1 MRHKEK
7 ERERQ
12 KQGRDREK
20 KRKKEKRQRQRE
32 KDRDKEL
39 DTCKAW
45 VAQLV
50 PDNFVVHLWPLPW
63 PGKFVDQPW
72 PDEIFL

>member
-7 ERERQ
+7 ERER
-12 KQGRDREK
+12 KKKGRDKVR
-20 KRKKEKRQRQRE
+20 KRKKEKKQRQRE

-39 DTCKAW
+39 LDTCKAW

-50 PDNFVVHLWPLPW
+50 YNRIQFYFGSIYNDGIQTYILMP
-63 PGKFVDQPW
+63 
-72 PDEIFL
+72 

>member
-7 ERERQ
+7 ERER
-12 KQGRDREK
+12 K
-20 KRKKEKRQRQRE
+20 KKAETE
-32 KDRDKEL
+32 EEF

-50 PDNFVVHLWPLPW
+50 YDIICQYQ
-63 PGKFVDQPW
+63 K
-72 PDEIFL
+72 IFYGRAKLSTLLMKPQD

>member
-7 ERERQ
+7 ER
-12 KQGRDREK
+12 K
-20 KRKKEKRQRQRE
+20 KKDGDKE
-32 KDRDKEL
+32 KEL

-50 PDNFVVHLWPLPW
+50 IDKSNLVRSQKGLIRLNCMRIP
-63 PGKFVDQPW
+63 QPYK
-72 PDEIFL
+72 

>member
-7 ERERQ
+7 KKTVTEKERER
-12 KQGRDREK
+12 K
-20 KRKKEKRQRQRE
+20 K

-50 PDNFVVHLWPLPW
+50 FNKKSIKHYFT
-63 PGKFVDQPW
+63 
-72 PDEIFL
+72 

>member
-7 ERERQ
+7 EKERKKAETQKERER
-12 KQGRDREK
+12 K
-20 KRKKEKRQRQRE
+20 KKG
-32 KDRDKEL
+32 RDKEL

-50 PDNFVVHLWPLPW
+50 IYKLQLSLQ
-63 PGKFVDQPW
+63 KLC
-72 PDEIFL
+72 I

>member
-7 ERERQ
+7 ERKKAEIEKER
-12 KQGRDREK
+12 E
-20 KRKKEKRQRQRE
+20 RKKKRQRQRE

-50 PDNFVVHLWPLPW
+50 HNVFIKDKPLVLKFSCNFLLICSVP
-63 PGKFVDQPW
+63 
-72 PDEIFL
+72 IC